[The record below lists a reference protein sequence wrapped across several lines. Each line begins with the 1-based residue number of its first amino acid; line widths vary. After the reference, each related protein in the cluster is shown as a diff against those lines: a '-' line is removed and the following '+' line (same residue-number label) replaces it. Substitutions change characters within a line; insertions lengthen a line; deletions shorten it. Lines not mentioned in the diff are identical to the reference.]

1 LEVIVPWQKISAE
14 RTPIFPPLIEP
25 VVEKDRPRWSV
36 MIPVFNAG
44 TYLEESLKSVLNQ
57 ALPEREM
64 QIEVIDD
71 CSTDINIQALI
82 RDIGQGRVGY
92 YRQPYN
98 VGSLRNFETCLNLS
112 RGELVH
118 ILHSDDLVHTNFYH
132 SMDSLFKSYPHIG
145 AAFSRFKYIDDR
157 GSTLN
162 YQEAEAPV
170 ECVLENWLQRLAEKQ
185 RIQVASIAVKREVYE
200 QLGGF
205 CGVHYAED
213 WEMWARIATRYSFGY
228 TPSILASYRKHE
240 KSILG
245 QSLATAQNLKD
256 LEYVIEKIISYLP
269 DEQRVNVRKE
279 SRKHSAHDALRTANQ
294 LWTKSKNT
302 KGVLAQI
309 RNGWKM
315 HKDPYVLYKTIR
327 LLGKIMLN
335 K

>member
-1 LEVIVPWQKISAE
+1 
-14 RTPIFPPLIEP
+14 
-25 VVEKDRPRWSV
+25 
-36 MIPVFNAG
+36 
-44 TYLEESLKSVLNQ
+44 
-57 ALPEREM
+57 M
-64 QIEVIDD
+64 QIEVVDD

-82 RDIGQGRVGY
+82 RDIGQGRIGY

-112 RGELVH
+112 RGEIIH
-118 ILHSDDLVHTNFYH
+118 ILHSDDLVHPNFYR
-132 SMDSLFKSYPHIG
+132 SLDGLFRSYPEIG

-157 GSTLN
+157 GATLH

-240 KSILG
+240 RSILG
-245 QSLATAQNLKD
+245 KSLTTAQNLRD

-269 DEQRVNVRKE
+269 EEQRINVRKQ
-279 SRKHSAHDALRTANQ
+279 SRKYSAHDALRTANQ

-315 HKDPYVLYKTIR
+315 HKDTYVLYKTIR

>member
-1 LEVIVPWQKISAE
+1 MEVLIPWQRISAD
-14 RTPIFPPLIEP
+14 RTPLTPPVINP
-25 VVEKDRPRWSV
+25 VVEQDRPRWSV
-36 MIPVFNAG
+36 MIPVFNSG
-44 TYLEESLKSVLNQ
+44 SYLAETLKSVLSQ
-57 ALPEREM
+57 EMPEGEM

-82 RDIGQGRVGY
+82 RDMGQGRVGY

-112 RGELVH
+112 RGEFVH
-118 ILHSDDLVHTNFYH
+118 ILHSDDLVHSNFYR
-132 SMDSLFKSYPHIG
+132 SMDNIFKSYPDIG

-157 GSTLN
+157 GATLN

-170 ECVLENWLQRLAEKQ
+170 ECVLENWLHRLAEKQ
-185 RIQVASIAVKREVYE
+185 RIQAASIVVKREVYE

-256 LEYVIEKIISYLP
+256 LEYVIEKIIGYLP
-269 DEQRVNVRKE
+269 DEARINVRKE

-294 LWTKSKNT
+294 LWTQSKNT